1 MSALTTPERPQIDAS
16 RPSEKNHA
24 LAEGWRELRRGAG
37 TENVFVRRREIVAQ
51 GERLPK
57 RDIVDT
63 SFHASCAEGQGTA
76 TRTNLPTTWEKGT
89 EQKQGAYRVRYQ
101 LGLHCTRATM
111 DGDTKGTKWVLV

>member
-51 GERLPK
+51 GERLPNP
-57 RDIVDT
+57 RY
-63 SFHASCAEGQGTA
+63 SGHHFSRLMRGASMHRHPEG
-76 TRTNLPTTWEKGT
+76 L
-89 EQKQGAYRVRYQ
+89 AYYMRES
-101 LGLHCTRATM
+101 
-111 DGDTKGTKWVLV
+111 

>member
-1 MSALTTPERPQIDAS
+1 MSALTTPERPQIDAG

-24 LAEGWRELRRGAG
+24 LAEGWREPRRGAG

-63 SFHASCAEGQGTA
+63 YFHASGAARQSTA
-76 TRTNLPTTWEKGT
+76 TQTPLPTT
-89 EQKQGAYRVRYQ
+89 
-101 LGLHCTRATM
+101 
-111 DGDTKGTKWVLV
+111 

>member
-1 MSALTTPERPQIDAS
+1 MR
-16 RPSEKNHA
+16 KC
-24 LAEGWRELRRGAG
+24 
-37 TENVFVRRREIVAQ
+37 AQ
-51 GERLPK
+51 GRNNARGEPLPK

-101 LGLHCTRATM
+101 SGLHCTRATM